1 MIISGIL
8 FTGLMCIRS
17 FATSKREDFAV
28 CSTMAERDASSTI
41 FYDVGNSFMRYDSPL
56 VCPRVHN
63 THKYRVA
70 QKSKLLYC
78 VNSLLFF
85 EPPYKVGLRRTTTV
99 RTLYSQLKC
108 LMWSFHNELWCIVPL
123 LFCRCLIFQT
133 KKTRWNS
140 FLRHSL
146 VDLIWLI
153 KAAL

>member
-1 MIISGIL
+1 MCFHLCFLLCVDSYCFFFCSESKQTLLFTTVDESHIFPGELRVKNNRKLWIVVVVKLLLGFFMIISGIL

-78 VNSLLFF
+78 VNSLLFLSH
-85 EPPYKVGLRRTTTV
+85 P
-99 RTLYSQLKC
+99 
-108 LMWSFHNELWCIVPL
+108 
-123 LFCRCLIFQT
+123 
-133 KKTRWNS
+133 
-140 FLRHSL
+140 
-146 VDLIWLI
+146 I
-153 KAAL
+153 K